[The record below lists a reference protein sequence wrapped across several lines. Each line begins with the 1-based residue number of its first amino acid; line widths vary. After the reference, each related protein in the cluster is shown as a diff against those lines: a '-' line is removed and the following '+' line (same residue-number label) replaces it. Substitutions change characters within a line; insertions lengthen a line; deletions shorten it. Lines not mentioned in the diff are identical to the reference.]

1 MTQHDRYANARV
13 VPQYEIDTLGAP
25 FRVTLYDCVTLGID
39 PSTGEEKVNVPD
51 IVGLINAVVRIRV
64 SHPRKL
70 NGQELKFVR
79 NALGLRANL
88 LADFLEMSPEH
99 LSRCEAGAKVMS
111 AISERFFR
119 LFAFLCTFF
128 SDPEELLIRT
138 MDGTEIEQKAT
149 KPNEMGKKFAEQFL
163 SMKIQS
169 AYDADEELHFEFTR
183 EQVGPLDSCG
193 PSEESSEWKN
203 GTREPVAACG

>member
-1 MTQHDRYANARV
+1 MTQHDRYLSARV

-25 FRVTLYDCVTLGID
+25 FRVTLHNCVTLGVD

-51 IVGLINAVVRIRV
+51 LVGLINAVVRARV
-64 SHPRKL
+64 SHPWKL
-70 NGQELKFVR
+70 NGRELKFVR
-79 NALGLRANL
+79 NALGLKANL

-111 AISERFFR
+111 TISERFFR
-119 LFAFLCTFF
+119 LFAFMCTFF
-128 SDPEELLIRT
+128 PDPEALLIRA
-138 MDGTEIEQKAT
+138 MNGTEIEQKAT

-169 AYDADEELHFEFTR
+169 AYDADEELHFEFAR
-183 EQVGPLDSCG
+183 GQADPLDSYG

-203 GTREPVAACG
+203 ETREAACG